1 MNEITQMQTAKINN
15 IQSHM
20 ENTEQNSKQ
29 TYKQILI
36 SSREDKNAKDNK
48 CCIILLVSV
57 AILFLILILMN
68 YTRG

>member
-36 SSREDKNAKDNK
+36 SSREDKKAE
-48 CCIILLVSV
+48 
-57 AILFLILILMN
+57 ILINL
-68 YTRG
+68 T